1 MPELQKTHPVPQHI
15 AAFEFKLIGDLT
27 LKQFLFA
34 GVGVAVCY
42 AAWISNLSFL
52 IKWATIIL
60 AGGLGLGTAFFP
72 IQDRT
77 LDRWLLSFIA
87 ALFSPTQ
94 RVWRKEPLAPEYLR
108 EDYSQFLTS
117 QVLSLTPLQSRS
129 KLKQYLE
136 DIPQKEVGFGEKE
149 EERFIEKLNFDLPL
163 PAATTPSVPT
173 PSVPTPKPAPP
184 PPPSQRPP
192 VVPPKV
198 EGTIRV
204 KPSPFA
210 KATGDLRPL
219 PERKLPAPPF
229 VSGGQRPT
237 VKELIREVKKP
248 PRGTE
253 ELEKQNIE
261 LKNKLEQAE
270 QQLKSLLTLKEERAK
285 DAAYHTRLREQE
297 REVRQ
302 LTERQKTAQR
312 RISKITG
319 GEEKGEVSPMEKQL
333 PNVVSGVVKNKEGK
347 LLEGAVIIIK
357 DRDAD
362 PARALKTDKLGRFA
376 IATPLEAG
384 EYTVEISGRGDSF
397 DIMKVIADGSVLPPL
412 EFKEKND

>member
-1 MPELQKTHPVPQHI
+1 MPKETPKLQKTHPVPQHI

-34 GVGVAVCY
+34 GAGIAVCY
-42 AAWISNLSFL
+42 AAWISDLSFL
-52 IKWATIIL
+52 TKWATIII

-94 RVWRKEPLAPEYLR
+94 RIWRKEPLAPEYLR

-117 QVLSLTPLQSRS
+117 QVLSLTPLQGRS
-129 KLKQYLE
+129 QLKQYLE
-136 DIPQKEVGFGEKE
+136 DTPQKEADFGEE
-149 EERFIEKLNFDLPL
+149 EEEKFVERLNFDFPL
-163 PAATTPSVPT
+163 PPATPNLAPAPKPIPVPT
-173 PSVPTPKPAPP
+173 PLPVFVPKPK
-184 PPPSQRPP
+184 PSQP
-192 VVPPKV
+192 PPKV
-198 EGTIRV
+198 EGMIKVRP
-204 KPSPFA
+204 KPLA
-210 KATGDLRPL
+210 
-219 PERKLPAPPF
+219 ERKLPAPSF
-229 VSGGQRPT
+229 AKASEGLRPT

-248 PRGTE
+248 QRETE

-261 LKNKLEQAE
+261 LKNRLEQAE
-270 QQLKSLLTLKEERAK
+270 QQLKSLLTLKEERVK
-285 DAAYHTRLREQE
+285 DEAYRTRLLEQE
-297 REVRQ
+297 KEVRQ
-302 LTERQKTAQR
+302 LTARQKTAQR

-319 GEEKGEVSPMEKQL
+319 GEEKEEALSIENQL

-362 PARALKTDKLGRFA
+362 PARALKTDRLGQFA
-376 IATPLEAG
+376 ISTPLEKG
-384 EYTVEISGRGDSF
+384 DYTVEISGRGGSF
-397 DIMKVIADGSVLPPL
+397 DIMRIVIDGSVLPPL
-412 EFKEKND
+412 EFKEKHD